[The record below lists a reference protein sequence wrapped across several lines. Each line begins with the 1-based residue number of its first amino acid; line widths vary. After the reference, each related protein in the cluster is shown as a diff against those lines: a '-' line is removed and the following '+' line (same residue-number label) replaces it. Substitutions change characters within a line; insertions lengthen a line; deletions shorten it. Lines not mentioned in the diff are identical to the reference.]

1 MPLAIPVLK
10 SLSSRVL
17 SSWIFHLP
25 YKSMNHTKSDQCQN
39 LGSIGLAKKFMR
51 VFLCHLNGMFYR
63 TNFLPN
69 PICVCVY
76 IYSIYAG
83 RQVVKWL
90 NCVQLFE
97 TPLTLDYQA
106 PPSMGFS
113 WQESLERV
121 AISFSRR
128 FSQPRD

>member
-39 LGSIGLAKKFMR
+39 LGSIGLAKKFVR

-63 TNFLPN
+63 TNFLSN

-76 IYSIYAG
+76 IYPLYIYIYIVYMHVG
-83 RQVVKWL
+83 R
-90 NCVQLFE
+90 
-97 TPLTLDYQA
+97 
-106 PPSMGFS
+106 
-113 WQESLERV
+113 
-121 AISFSRR
+121 
-128 FSQPRD
+128 